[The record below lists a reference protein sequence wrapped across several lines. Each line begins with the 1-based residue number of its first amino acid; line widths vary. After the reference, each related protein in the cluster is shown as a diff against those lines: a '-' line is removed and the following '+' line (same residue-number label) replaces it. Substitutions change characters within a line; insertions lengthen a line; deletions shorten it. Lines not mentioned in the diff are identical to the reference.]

1 MTNEQ
6 EIKLITALSIKLKR
20 EQQEVVDMWNRGWI
34 LVFDNKGLKE
44 FYKECFEEYSD
55 KQLKQIE
62 SDDLKSGI
70 LVEIDSIY
78 FYVG

>member
-1 MTNEQ
+1 MTKEQ
-6 EIKLITALSIKLKR
+6 ETKLIAALSIKLKTSF
-20 EQQEVVDMWNRGWI
+20 QEVVDMWNRGWI
-34 LVFDNKGLKE
+34 LVFDNKGLKD

-62 SDDLKSGI
+62 LDDLKSGI